1 MIVLGL
7 TGSIGMGKSTAAR
20 LLRSMGVPVNDA
32 DATIHA
38 LMAPGGAA
46 VAAVEAA
53 FPGVRAGDAI
63 DRTRLRARVKD
74 DPAAFRR
81 LEAIL
86 HPLARRA
93 SRRFLARHARA
104 GRRLVVLDIPL
115 LFESKSRMRV
125 DYVVVVSAP
134 RFLQEA
140 RVLRRPGMTRAWFE
154 TILSRQMPDRLKR
167 RRADFLVMSALG
179 RHNARKGLAAALR
192 ALRHRRGRRRRAGAA
207 LDGRG

>member
-20 LLRSMGVPVNDA
+20 LLRDLGVPVHDA
-32 DATIHA
+32 DAAIHA
-38 LMAPGGAA
+38 LMDAGGAA
-46 VAAVEAA
+46 VGAVAAA
-53 FPGVRAGDAI
+53 FPGVRKGEAI
-63 DRTRLRARVKD
+63 DRAALRARVKD

-81 LEAIL
+81 LETIL
-86 HPLARRA
+86 HPLARRH
-93 SRRFLARHARA
+93 SQRFLARHARA

-115 LFESKSRMRV
+115 LFESRSRARV
-125 DYVVVVSAP
+125 DLVVVVSAP

-154 TILSRQMPDRLKR
+154 TILARQMPDRLKR

-179 RHNARKGLAAALR
+179 RHNARRGLAAVLR
-192 ALRHRRGRRRRAGAA
+192 ALRGRRGRVWRPGAA
-207 LDGRG
+207 LER

>member
-20 LLRSMGVPVNDA
+20 LLRDLGVPVHDA

-38 LMAPGGAA
+38 LMAAGGEA
-46 VAAVEAA
+46 VGAVEAA
-53 FPGVRAGDAI
+53 FPGVRKGAAI
-63 DRTRLRARVKD
+63 DRAALRARVKD
-74 DPAAFRR
+74 DPAAFKR

-86 HPLARRA
+86 HPLARRH
-93 SRRFLARHARA
+93 SQRFLARHART

-115 LFESKSRMRV
+115 LFESRSRARV
-125 DYVVVVSAP
+125 DFVAVVSAP

-154 TILSRQMPDRLKR
+154 TILARQMPDRLKR

-179 RHNARKGLAAALR
+179 RHNARKGLAAVLR
-192 ALRHRRGRRRRAGAA
+192 ALRGRRGRVWRPGAA
-207 LDGRG
+207 LQR